1 MIYTI
6 WCLYITTVI
15 VSFSVSLAIG
25 LYEEWVVR
33 GQGRSHLHTWDE
45 WKENLLN
52 ITIVALIPIMNMF
65 STMFAIGYFCVEHL
79 PYIINNIRGKNK

>member
-6 WCLYITTVI
+6 WCLYVTTVI

-25 LYEEWVVR
+25 LYEEWLVR
-33 GQGRSHLHTWDE
+33 GRGEPYLYTWDE

-52 ITIVALIPIMNMF
+52 ITIVALIPIMNVF
-65 STMFAIGYFCVEHL
+65 SMMFAIGYFCVEHL